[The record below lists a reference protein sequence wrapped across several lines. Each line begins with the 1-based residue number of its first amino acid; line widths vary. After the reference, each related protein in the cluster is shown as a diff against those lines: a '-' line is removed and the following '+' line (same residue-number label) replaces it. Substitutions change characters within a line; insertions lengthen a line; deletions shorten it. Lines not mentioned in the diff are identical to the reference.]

1 MLYNFTLPRYELVSS
16 KIHKQASWESERSRW
31 KYTERNTHK
40 INFCKYVHHKYSYKL
55 KYIGFCDWL
64 IDCLFVFDF
73 SSHSINFHSYV
84 IIAGRGCKFWPM
96 LRTHCHWA
104 VRVCDGTYCRFVHIV
119 VGDNMYRPSL
129 HILSSI
135 GIYCRRRQYVPR
147 RPFFPSCIMDD
158 EMCSHA
164 SAHFVVGD
172 IMYRDHVHILSPI
185 YYLDK

>member
-1 MLYNFTLPRYELVSS
+1 MTLRYVFARFNVERLQRIFVLRWHIYEINYVNMRIVYVNMQLLYINMMHNYFGMQHYL
-16 KIHKQASWESERSRW
+16 SRMS
-31 KYTERNTHK
+31 T
-40 INFCKYVHHKYSYKL
+40 
-55 KYIGFCDWL
+55 WL
-64 IDCLFVFDF
+64 SRMVT
-73 SSHSINFHSYV
+73 Y
-84 IIAGRGCKFWPM
+84 
-96 LRTHCHWA
+96 
-104 VRVCDGTYCRFVHIV
+104 CDGTYCRFVHIV

-135 GIYCRRRQYVPR
+135 GTYCRRQQYVPR

-164 SAHFVVGD
+164 SAHIVVGD

>member
-1 MLYNFTLPRYELVSS
+1 MCSEGRYILSPTT
-16 KIHKQASWESERSRW
+16 IC
-31 KYTERNTHK
+31 TERQYVPSHTFFSRTTGSIAIQLGTNQGIQVCSNEGPRPFPRGDNYK
-40 INFCKYVHHKYSYKL
+40 IAKIQVL
-55 KYIGFCDWL
+55 KIFFSRITGPISMKIGTKFPWL
-64 IDCLFVFDF
+64 K
-73 SSHSINFHSYV
+73 
-84 IIAGRGCKFWPM
+84 G
-96 LRTHCHWA
+96 
-104 VRVCDGTYCRFVHIV
+104 CDGTYCRFVHIV

-135 GIYCRRRQYVPR
+135 GTYCRQRQYVPR

-164 SAHFVVGD
+164 SAHIVVGD